1 MNFQKFDI
9 ENCGINVISKDLALR
24 YNLIPYK
31 MDESNIYLFVSSKLS
46 KEIIEEIEFIT
57 SRNVRENFLDEIS
70 ILNLIKFYYN
80 KESLKKNITKLKSKK
95 QIEKNNMNFIDINMK
110 KDDSP
115 AVFILNSII
124 KEAITKNASDIHIEP
139 FKNSVLV
146 RIRINGDL
154 IKIEEFPIEIYENI
168 IYRIKIL
175 ASMDISIKNNP
186 QDGKIRFKF
195 NGEEFDLRI
204 SSLPIIYG
212 EKFVIR
218 ILYKNNMKYSLEN
231 IGFENEDVKIIR
243 KVLKA
248 NSGMILLTGPTGS
261 GKTTTLYSM
270 ILEMDRDRKNIVTVE
285 NPIEYEIEKVNQVN
299 INPNI
304 GLTFSKSLRN
314 ILRQDPDVIM
324 VGEIIDEEAAQIAIT
339 ASLTGHLILSTMHCN
354 DTSSSIIRLIDMNIP
369 KYLVV
374 DSVGLVISQRLVKKL
389 CNNCKKAYMATK
401 EEIKD
406 LEIENEEILFSA
418 VGCDKCNY
426 TGYDGRVMVYELV
439 LIQDSHKN
447 IIMNYDDINELR
459 KYSFNDKGN
468 SLKEKLKKL
477 VLKGETTYEQY
488 IGNLKLNYMSKRG

>member
-1 MNFQKFDI
+1 
-9 ENCGINVISKDLALR
+9 
-24 YNLIPYK
+24 
-31 MDESNIYLFVSSKLS
+31 
-46 KEIIEEIEFIT
+46 
-57 SRNVRENFLDEIS
+57 
-70 ILNLIKFYYN
+70 
-80 KESLKKNITKLKSKK
+80 
-95 QIEKNNMNFIDINMK
+95 
-110 KDDSP
+110 
-115 AVFILNSII
+115 
-124 KEAITKNASDIHIEP
+124 
-139 FKNSVLV
+139 
-146 RIRINGDL
+146 
-154 IKIEEFPIEIYENI
+154 
-168 IYRIKIL
+168 
-175 ASMDISIKNNP
+175 
-186 QDGKIRFKF
+186 
-195 NGEEFDLRI
+195 
-204 SSLPIIYG
+204 
-212 EKFVIR
+212 
-218 ILYKNNMKYSLEN
+218 
-231 IGFENEDVKIIR
+231 
-243 KVLKA
+243 
-248 NSGMILLTGPTGS
+248 
-261 GKTTTLYSM
+261 M

-389 CNNCKKAYMATK
+389 CNNCKKTYMATK

-439 LIQDSHKN
+439 LIQDSHRN